1 MNEKKLGV
9 LSGTSYAVG
18 SIIGSGI
25 LFLPSLTYKLS
36 GADVFL
42 SWLLATILCV
52 PLLLVFYDMSKVT
65 RPGDGV
71 KGFIEHGLGK
81 TVASCFPVLL
91 LSTVCIGMPSSALI
105 VGKFIKDYSG
115 LGGIDYAVAFYL
127 LLFGVVS
134 NLLGKSIGEKI
145 QNIVSISFIA
155 VGIGLFFF
163 TLPEASGNY
172 HKIIPEFN
180 FKGTFAGITM
190 AFWAFAGFENLS
202 FLTNDFKRPEKDFLI
217 SMILALIICGTLYLA
232 LTANYAAI
240 IPYEDIETVMGIFQ
254 LSKVVKPQAL
264 SSLVIAILAF
274 LALKTNFNSWVKGLG
289 QMITNAANEGNLPKV
304 LAKNNNTPTYLLG
317 SLFSLSLVLSL
328 IFPEF
333 LETGL
338 VIVSS
343 NFVTIYVLT
352 LLSYLKGKWSVSR
365 KIMAFITLAILLI
378 SLGTSGEKLLYPILV
393 FFVTY
398 LVFKLKSNKEVALLA
413 LLFIS
418 PMTFASDKTLNIA
431 LIFRFADKFNGTI
444 LSLDKGLELARKD
457 FEKKHKVKINFK
469 KYPHDEK
476 LTSVISAAQKALNDG
491 HFIIIGGENSDE
503 AMAISEVI
511 KDKKVILMTPTSTN
525 PKVTLDR
532 PYNFRASIS
541 DDKVAEK
548 IAEFVLKELKGKRIG
563 VLHNVSYP
571 YSDYLS
577 KRFIHRFNEL
587 IETSQS
593 YGDERPRL
601 VEQKVVRNQTDLK
614 KEVKFFKD
622 QGVTHQ
628 IVLSFNSDLLRFYS
642 EASSQG
648 FNPKY
653 IGSDGWG
660 LSEAI
665 FKAVQNSKSASSFEA
680 YRNVYWN
687 GTSSTKS
694 NILFKENFKK
704 VYGEEANA
712 WSAIAYDSL
721 TIIGESALS
730 VKTELNGE
738 KLKDALKKY
747 EGKNLLTS
755 DLLKFDQNNT
765 PDKDVIIY
773 KIDKKGIGFYGKR

>member
-1 MNEKKLGV
+1 MIEKKLGI

-36 GADVFL
+36 GSDVFL
-42 SWLLATILCV
+42 SWFLATILCI
-52 PLLLVFYDMSKVT
+52 PLLFVFYDMSKVT

-81 TVASCFPVLL
+81 TVGSCFPVLL

-105 VGKFIKDYSG
+105 VGKFIKDYFG
-115 LGGIDYAVAFYL
+115 MIGIDYLVAFYL
-127 LLFGVVS
+127 LLFGIVS

-145 QNIVSISFIA
+145 QNIVSISFII
-155 VGIGLFFF
+155 VGVGLFFF
-163 TLPEASGNY
+163 TLPAASGNY
-172 HKIIPEFN
+172 HKIIPQFN
-180 FKGTFAGITM
+180 LSGTFAGITM

-202 FLTNDFKRPEKDFLI
+202 FLTKDFKRPEKDFLL
-217 SMILALIICGTLYLA
+217 SMILALIICGILYLA

-240 IPYEDIETVMGIFQ
+240 IPYENIETVMGIFQ

-289 QMITNAANEGNLPKV
+289 QMIINASNEGNLPRALSKH
-304 LAKNNNTPTYLLG
+304 KNAPTYLLG
-317 SLFSLSLVLSL
+317 SLFSLSLILSF

-352 LLSYLKGKWSVSR
+352 LISYLKGNWSISR
-365 KIMAFITLAILLI
+365 KVMAFITLIVLLV
-378 SLGTSGEKLLYPILV
+378 SLATSGEKLLYPVVV
-393 FFVTY
+393 FFLTY
-398 LVFKLKSNKEVALLA
+398 LVFKFKPKKELA
-413 LLFIS
+413 LLSLLVFS

-431 LIFRFADKFNGTI
+431 LIFRFNDKFNGTI
-444 LSLDKGLELARKD
+444 LSLDRGLELAKKE
-457 FEKKHKVKINFK
+457 FEKKHNVKINYK

-476 LTSVISAAQKALNDG
+476 LTSVIEATGKALKDG

-503 AMAISEVI
+503 AMAISEII

-587 IETSQS
+587 IETSQG

-601 VEQKVVRNQTDLK
+601 VEQKVVRNQTDLA

-665 FKAVQNSKSASSFEA
+665 FKAVQGNKFANTFEA

-687 GTSSTKS
+687 GTDIGKANTA
-694 NILFKENFKK
+694 FKTNYKK
-704 VYGEEANA
+704 AYSEEANP

-738 KLKDALKKY
+738 SLKNALKKY

-755 DLLKFDQNNT
+755 ELFSFDKNNT
-765 PDKDVIIY
+765 PNKDVIIY
-773 KIDKKGIGFYGKR
+773 KIDRKGIGFYGKR